1 MANRRERGEGKV
13 LTALV
18 RARTAL
24 ALLGA
29 AGAVWLLLGLTGA
42 GPSIGSVAGSL
53 LVVGVGVAVA
63 RYLGSAAAARRVP
76 VALAVRS
83 DGRVVEVEAPTPFWC
98 AVDVPRRP
106 ARPRAPG
113 KR

>member
-1 MANRRERGEGKV
+1 M
-13 LTALV
+13 LTALR

-24 ALLGA
+24 VVLGLAGA
-29 AGAVWLLLGLTGA
+29 AWLLLGLAGA
-42 GPSIGSVAGSL
+42 GPSIGSVAGGL
-53 LVVGVGVAVA
+53 LVVGVGLTLA

-83 DGRVVEVEAPTPFWC
+83 DGRVVEVETPTAFWC
-98 AVDVPRRP
+98 AVDVPCRP